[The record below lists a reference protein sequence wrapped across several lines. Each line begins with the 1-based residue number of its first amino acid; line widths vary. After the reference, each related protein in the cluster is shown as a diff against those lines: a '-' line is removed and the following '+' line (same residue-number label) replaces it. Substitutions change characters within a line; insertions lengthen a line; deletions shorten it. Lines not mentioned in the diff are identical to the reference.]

1 MEYLKK
7 QRRAVE
13 EYEKMLVDH
22 VRSPDITTLSINVKE
37 NTIPCWDYCSR
48 LHYLACGHDIHTEK
62 PSMCG
67 RNCINPIQNFAQ
79 FVCIL
84 CERQKMIKSGR
95 ISYRSSRP
103 TELMLPD
110 FPAFDQSHIP
120 IMMRARDCNIAA
132 IQWSLRKVVIP
143 QTAKEIAILR
153 LNDKRRLHGLLESL
167 EKTARRLGCTP
178 RLIGQIKENFMF
190 CVDHQH
196 LWVTVPYGQLATVV
210 LYLTVMAKT
219 GKPWLLNAMAI
230 QFSASIEGLE
240 DLLALVKNAL
250 IDFNGR
256 KAIASFMPLFP
267 TIRHEFR
274 GKEEIL
280 THLALKLWGTL
291 LERDIFC
298 FDFIEKFWRRIAVS
312 CIYAVVRRNEIL
324 HFDEAIIKEKHI
336 EKICTAIST
345 GKYGQEGRVL
355 DQRVAWQIAGD
366 GAYHLLRVK
375 VKERRQRK
383 LRLRGARARDQGS
396 NLGVD
401 TLLASVVEQRPV
413 ASLYRVFANVEFN
426 SWDTVLYGEGYE
438 DVKRARKS

>member
-79 FVCIL
+79 F
-84 CERQKMIKSGR
+84 
-95 ISYRSSRP
+95 
-103 TELMLPD
+103 
-110 FPAFDQSHIP
+110 
-120 IMMRARDCNIAA
+120 
-132 IQWSLRKVVIP
+132 WSLRKVVIP

-345 GKYGQEGRVL
+345 
-355 DQRVAWQIAGD
+355 
-366 GAYHLLRVK
+366 
-375 VKERRQRK
+375 
-383 LRLRGARARDQGS
+383 
-396 NLGVD
+396 
-401 TLLASVVEQRPV
+401 VVQQRPV